1 MSDIKAK
8 LDECAA
14 QLTAPGSPWET
25 QSETIKGVEYT
36 TYVQAPKS
44 LKALLDAGRAHGD
57 NEFLIYEQERLTFN
71 DFFAQ
76 ADALAYQLV
85 EQLKVKK
92 GDRIAIAMRNY
103 PEWMIA
109 FTAIANVGAVVVP
122 LNSWGQKKELYYGL
136 TDSGANLVICDEQ
149 RLSHIE
155 DELCT
160 LNIKAIVAREAS
172 DRQYNDHVIQYSAL
186 VDQAMGQK
194 AADVTIE
201 PTDTAMIMYTSGTTG
216 DPKGAV
222 SNQTNICQS
231 IYNFEFA
238 AICAA
243 MSNPD
248 AIGTMLEKGFPPKVL
263 LAVPLFHVSGC
274 HSVFLLSL
282 RGGRPIVIMHK
293 WDTEQALR
301 TIQNERIT
309 MISAV
314 PAMLWDLMQS
324 EHFTHYDTSSI
335 FSFGAGGAAQPPKLH
350 TLVDTKL
357 PDSFPGTGY
366 GLTETNASGF
376 SSTGLSYTHKPN
388 SVGTITP
395 IVEIKLCDED
405 GNEVAN
411 GEQGEIRLKSPT
423 LVQGYWNKP
432 EASAESFQDNW
443 LITGDIGYLDDEGY
457 LFITDRV
464 KDMIIRGGENIY
476 SAEIEACI
484 LTHDSIN
491 EVAAIGLPDDKLGEE
506 LAVVIVCKAGKNV
519 DAQAIQAHTA
529 EQLAGFKVPSYVF
542 FSSEP
547 LPRNPAGK
555 VLKKELKQ
563 RYKQ

>member
-8 LDECAA
+8 LDECTT
-14 QLTAPGSPWET
+14 QLTAAGSPWET
-25 QSETIKGVEYT
+25 QRESINGVEYT
-36 TYVQAPKS
+36 IYPQAPKS

-57 NEFLIYEQERLTFN
+57 NEFLIYEQDRLTFN

-85 EQLKVKK
+85 EKLGVEK

-122 LNSWGQKKELYYGL
+122 LNSWGQKKELQYGL

-155 DELCT
+155 DELAS
-160 LNIKAIVAREAS
+160 LNIKAIVAREAQN
-172 DRQYNDHVIQYSAL
+172 RQFSETVLQYSTL
-186 VDQAMGQK
+186 VNEAMGKQ
-194 AADVTIE
+194 AAEVSLE
-201 PTDTAMIMYTSGTTG
+201 PSDTAMIMYTSGTTG

-248 AIGTMLEKGFPPKVL
+248 AIGAMLEKGFPPKVL

-301 TIQNERIT
+301 TIEQERIT

-314 PAMLWDLMQS
+314 PTMLWDLMQS
-324 EHFTHYDTSSI
+324 EHFAKYDTSSI

-350 TLVDTKL
+350 SLVDAKL
-357 PDSFPGTGY
+357 PDAFPGTGY

-376 SSTGLSYTHKPN
+376 ASSGLSYKHKPS

-395 IVEIKLCDED
+395 IVEIKLCDEN
-405 GNEVAN
+405 GQEVAK
-411 GEQGEIRLKSPT
+411 GEQGEIRLKSPSM
-423 LVQGYWNKP
+423 VQGYWNKP
-432 EASAESFQDNW
+432 DASAESFQDNW

-464 KDMIIRGGENIY
+464 KDMVIRGGENIY
-476 SAEIEACI
+476 SAEVEACI
-484 LTHDSIN
+484 LTHDSVH
-491 EVAAIGLPDDKLGEE
+491 EVAAIGLPDEKLGEE
-506 LAVVIVCKAGKNV
+506 LAVVVVCKSGENL
-519 DAQAIQAHTA
+519 DEQTIQAHA
-529 EQLAGFKVPSYVF
+529 AAHLAKFKVPSYVF
-542 FSSEP
+542 FSPEP
-547 LPRNPAGK
+547 LPKNPAGK

-563 RYKQ
+563 RYKV